1 MKMKRIVILIFL
13 IIGSGL
19 YAVNEPNKT
28 SQSPKPFKLGLEAV
42 TSVLVQQLKHAD
54 GTPFRIGL
62 VTNQTGVDQ
71 KGRRNIDVLLE
82 KKLNIVRL
90 FAPEHGIDGKIL
102 AAEKVNDTLDVK
114 TGIPV
119 VSLYAGGDKGKNID
133 PKMVAD
139 LDVLMFDMQ
148 DSGMRHYTYIS
159 TLFCVLKAAV
169 AYDKH
174 LIVLDRPNPL
184 GSRMEG
190 PLVDPGLESFI
201 SIAPI
206 PLRHGMTIG
215 ELAWFFNHHVL
226 PAPAKLK
233 VVKMENHQRNHG
245 MQQEFK
251 NPLSPNITTLHSCY
265 GYSFLGLLG
274 EVEPFDVGVGT
285 PKAFACITVPE
296 SKKVVATVWEQLIK
310 QLATYGISAKP
321 FRYFN
326 ERKKNNYEGVEL
338 VKVANINKLAS
349 FELFLT
355 VVHLFKTAGVQ
366 LNCSKMFDKAVGT
379 RMVQDMMCGTT
390 EHTNVIDVVNAKLK
404 DFYSKAKGAFMY
416 QPFPVVHTLTS
427 ERSSKTN

>member
-1 MKMKRIVILIFL
+1 MNYYLITTAFFVFSL
-13 IIGSGL
+13 TISSVSNSSGS
-19 YAVNEPNKT
+19 VN
-28 SQSPKPFKLGLEAV
+28 KPFRLGLEAV
-42 TSVLVQQLKHAD
+42 SNVLVQQLKHPD
-54 GTPFRIGL
+54 GTPYRIGL

-71 KGRRNIDVLLE
+71 KGGRNIDVLLE
-82 KKLNIVRL
+82 KKLTIVRL
-90 FAPEHGIDGKIL
+90 FAPEHGIDGTIL
-102 AAEKVNDTLDVK
+102 AEKDVCDTVDAK

-119 VSLYAGGDKGKNID
+119 VSLYGKCSGKNID

-139 LDVLMFDMQ
+139 LDALMFDMQ

-159 TLFCVLKAAV
+159 TLLCVLKAAV

-184 GSRMEG
+184 GARMEG

-226 PAPAKLK
+226 PTAAKLK

-245 MQQEFK
+245 VQQEFK
-251 NPLSPNITTLHSCY
+251 NPLSPNIQNLHSCY

-285 PKAFACITVPE
+285 PKAFACITMPE
-296 SKKVVATVWEQLIK
+296 SKKVLVTVWQQLIK
-310 QLATYGISAKP
+310 QLATHGISAQPYK
-321 FRYFN
+321 YYN

-338 VKVANINKLAS
+338 VKVANINQLAS

-355 VVHLFKTAGVQ
+355 VVNLFKAHGIPLT
-366 LNCSKMFDKAVGT
+366 CSKMFDKAVGT
-379 RMVQDMMCGTT
+379 RMVQSMMCGTT
-390 EHTNVIDVVNAKLK
+390 EHGNLIATVNTKLK
-404 DFYSKAKGAFMY
+404 EFYSKAKGAFMY
-416 QPFPVVHTLTS
+416 EPFPAL
-427 ERSSKTN
+427 